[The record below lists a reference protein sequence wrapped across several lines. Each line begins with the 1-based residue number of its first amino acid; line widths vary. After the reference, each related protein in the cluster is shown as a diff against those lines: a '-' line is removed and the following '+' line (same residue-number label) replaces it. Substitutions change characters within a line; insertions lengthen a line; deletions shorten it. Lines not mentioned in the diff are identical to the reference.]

1 MVGNPYHPPK
11 YESSSSS
18 GTAGVLVRSR
28 FPLDI
33 FALREIEIV
42 QAAESL
48 EQRILRAAKVFGF
61 SSEVQAERRWRL
73 SRGSKWHAFYTWDI
87 RKLPTTV
94 TIELVLPTQL
104 NISMHC
110 RSVMSISRLDDARRL
125 AEQLDAF
132 ERQLVDNSWLATR

>member
-1 MVGNPYHPPK
+1 M
-11 YESSSSS
+11 
-18 GTAGVLVRSR
+18 LVRSR

-33 FALREIEIV
+33 FARREIEIV

-87 RKLPTTV
+87 RKLPTTI

>member
-33 FALREIEIV
+33 FARREIEIV

-73 SRGSKWHAFYTWDI
+73 SRGSKWHAFYTWGI